1 MKYKESKY
9 NIRLK
14 DEGYLDGMDVNEDLV
29 YNTMSGQLDIFP
41 KTIDLN
47 NPPNKAI
54 KNRFVIP
61 NNSDE
66 TVSFIKVSH
75 NVINDNH
82 PKSVILTVV
91 TTFQCNYQCSY
102 CFEQCDRNT
111 DLSESTMEDYLKY
124 IKKEIDDNPNLKYF
138 RIIWFGGE
146 PLLRFDVIERI
157 SDFVITYC
165 DEKGIKYS
173 AGVISN
179 GYLYTKEKSERLKD
193 LRVKS
198 VQITF
203 DGFE

>member
-29 YNTMSGQLDIFP
+29 YNTMSGQLDILP

-91 TTFQCNYQCSY
+91 TTFQCNYHCSY
-102 CFEQCDRNT
+102 WVELF
-111 DLSESTMEDYLKY
+111 
-124 IKKEIDDNPNLKYF
+124 
-138 RIIWFGGE
+138 
-146 PLLRFDVIERI
+146 
-157 SDFVITYC
+157 
-165 DEKGIKYS
+165 
-173 AGVISN
+173 
-179 GYLYTKEKSERLKD
+179 
-193 LRVKS
+193 
-198 VQITF
+198 
-203 DGFE
+203 